1 MTDKDRLAEIESDH
15 REFTD
20 KHGITCDD
28 GCDDCYLITELKAA
42 REESEIVWKRAAVLQ
57 AELDLYTGDAHEG
70 YVIDSYEDTIDK
82 LESELEVARERI
94 AELEG
99 K

>member
-42 REESEIVWKRAAVLQ
+42 RAEIERLRLLAPKEHDYEAKPNSRYCKHC
-57 AELDLYTGDAHEG
+57 DCYHG
-70 YVIDSYEDTIDK
+70 YH
-82 LESELEVARERI
+82 L
-94 AELEG
+94 
-99 K
+99 